1 MRITY
6 VNNNERGMKM
16 KKVKYLFMIIAV
28 SVLLTGCVK
37 FNASMDIKKDKSM
50 DFSVIYAFDK
60 TVFGDQM
67 SLKEEDMDDVKKQ
80 GFTVTKYSEGNFEG
94 FKISQ
99 KINNIDEVSTENDVE
114 YDLSGM
120 MEESE
125 NNKYIF
131 KVVKGTDKNTYYAKL
146 KFDSKDSGLNNTE
159 SGFDDEDLADENDT
173 LTTGDNSLD
182 NVDLNA
188 LMNSLDLK
196 FNVKLPNAALSSNA
210 TEKSSDNKNLTWKL
224 GTEKTEYVEY
234 AFELEN
240 NSGNN
245 ILNVIIWIA
254 VVLIVTFAALIIS
267 KNITK
272 SRMSKTNSVNSS
284 DNTNQ
289 PVKE

>member
-224 GTEKTEYVEY
+224 GTEKTEYVEF